1 MGFPAHVGPFHPHLL
16 FEVAG
21 YFVGFRLYL
30 AARKRAGDA
39 LDDPTR
45 WWVIAAA
52 IGGAWLGGLVVY
64 WAADP
69 ALTAASW
76 RDSAYLWGGKTIVGA
91 LAGGLWAV
99 EAAKK
104 ALGVTRSTG
113 DLFALPLAVGIAIG
127 RIGCFLTG
135 LSDRTQ
141 GLPTALP
148 WGVDFGD
155 GVPRHPAPLY
165 ESAFLL
171 ALAGWLA
178 WRAGRPHAEGAIF
191 RAFLLAYMGFRLLA
205 DFAKPGIP
213 LAGLTAIQ
221 WTCVAV
227 WIHYGIEWLRARRGK
242 TAT

>member
-1 MGFPAHVGPFHPHLL
+1 MAFPAYVGPLHPHLL

-30 AARKRAGDA
+30 AARRRAGDA
-39 LDDPTR
+39 LGDATR

-69 ALTAASW
+69 ALTAAHW
-76 RDSAYLWGGKTIVGA
+76 RDPAYLWGGKTIVGA

-99 EAAKK
+99 EATKR
-104 ALGVTRSTG
+104 ALGITRATG
-113 DLFALPLAVGIAIG
+113 DLFAVPLAVGIAIG

-141 GLPTALP
+141 GLPTSLP

-165 ESAFLL
+165 EAGFLL
-171 ALAGWLA
+171 VLAAWLA
-178 WRAGRPHAEGAIF
+178 WRGGRPHTEGALF
-191 RAFLLAYMGFRLLA
+191 RGFLLAYMAFRLGA
-205 DFAKPGIP
+205 DFLKPGVP

-227 WIHYGIEWLRARRGK
+227 WLHYGIGSWLARRG
-242 TAT
+242 TSAA